1 MSVSIPI
8 VYKGMYLGNMNQNQA
23 ELLQTIRNMKVVPN
37 LKKTIFNFDMGL
49 INQSIL
55 EHRSIREILTEQG
68 ADLNNYISELRDY
81 QTVGTA
87 FMYASPRS
95 ILGDGVGLGKTA
107 EISALLNFLKLRGE
121 MTRFL
126 MAVENS
132 AIGQTVIELMRF
144 TGLYVVMLPTTKAK
158 IKKFIEQTDWKKV
171 DGILICHSTLRSDYL
186 SNWIALNI
194 SDDGVHCKLFNVF
207 VLDESSV
214 IKNAETKMYE
224 YTRNIANL
232 CDRVYFLNATV
243 FETNLMDIYYQV
255 DMMNPVLLP
264 RKSKVEQM
272 FCKYKKSTFWKT
284 EYDPTTGAK
293 KPMMKF
299 KRELDGY
306 KNQAQ
311 FKSLLKLVYFSR
323 CKADVGMNIPHIYK
337 VYEVEPSQ
345 NQKIAI
351 GMGYRYQE
359 VLNCPSLI
367 PEINMETNRKNVPK
381 LDRLVE
387 IIQNEFSDS
396 EVMVYCF
403 HKEAQESI
411 KRELEAIGRK
421 PVILNGDTPS
431 NDRLEIQQKF
441 NSGEYDTLVTN
452 IKKSLNLHGGD
463 VCILYSVETNV
474 AKMEQ
479 IRGRIDRNVDG
490 KIKTFIMMYYKDS
503 GESEF
508 IKTVVKQRAKDARDL
523 TVDAETAATLF
534 MDAMENG

>member
-1 MSVSIPI
+1 MSVSIPT
-8 VYKGMYLGNMNQNQA
+8 VYNGMYLGTMNQKQA
-23 ELLQTIRNMKVVPN
+23 DVVSSIRIISVVPN
-37 LKKTIFNFDMGL
+37 LKKTIFNFDMEL
-49 INQSIL
+49 INRSII
-55 EHRSIREILTEQG
+55 ERRSIRSILQEEGKDLTEY
-68 ADLNNYISELRDY
+68 LSELRDY

-87 FMYASPRS
+87 FMYMSPRS
-95 ILGDGVGLGKTA
+95 VLGDGVGLGKTA
-107 EISALLNFLKLRGE
+107 EISALLNYLRVRKE

-144 TGLYVVMLPTTKAK
+144 TGLYVVMLPTTKPK
-158 IKKFIEQTDWKKV
+158 LKKFIEETDWRKV
-171 DGILICHSTLRSDYL
+171 DGILICHSTLRSDFL

-194 SDDGVHCKLFNVF
+194 ADDGIHCKLFNVF

-214 IKNAETKMYE
+214 IKNANTKMYE

-255 DMMNPVLLP
+255 DMMNPELLP

-272 FCKYKKSTFWKT
+272 FCKYKKVSYWKT
-284 EYDPTTGAK
+284 EYDPVSGSKRT
-293 KPMMKF
+293 MMKF
-299 KRELDGY
+299 HRDLDGY
-306 KNQAQ
+306 KNQVQ
-311 FKSLLKLVYFSR
+311 FKNLLKLVYFGR
-323 CKADVGMNIPHIYK
+323 CKADVGMNIPHVYK
-337 VYEVEPSQ
+337 VYEVETSQ
-345 NQKIAI
+345 SQRTAI

-367 PEINMETNRKNVPK
+367 PELNMETNRKNVPK
-381 LDRLVE
+381 LDRLIE
-387 IIQNEFSDS
+387 LIQNEFYDS
-396 EVMVYCF
+396 EVMIYCF
-403 HKEAQESI
+403 HKEAQEAI
-411 KRELEAIGRK
+411 KNELVAIGRK
-421 PVILNGDTPS
+421 PVVLNGDTP
-431 NDRLEIQQKF
+431 NQDRLEIQQRF
-441 NSGEYDTLVTN
+441 NSGIYDTLVTN
-452 IKKSLNLHGGD
+452 IKKSLNLQGGD

-479 IRGRIDRNVDG
+479 IRGRIDRNVDD

-523 TVDAETAATLF
+523 TIDAETAATLF
-534 MDAMENG
+534 MEAMDN